1 MRMALVRWLAGLA
14 LVAASSASAAV
25 TATALIGT
33 PADSAG
39 GKTVGAVDDL
49 IIDVDGGRVLY
60 VIVDAKDRYY
70 TLPMRALDLD
80 AAPPRVDLSLGNALA
95 RAAPDLRLRR
105 AARLIGQ
112 PLQHTNGERIGTIAD
127 IAFDTRSGVVERVL
141 VRHEDGVT
149 GFPAS
154 VLAHG
159 RFPPLTEYQVERP
172 GPEPLEHFRVR
183 PSDERTRLHDPEWER
198 R

>member
-14 LVAASSASAAV
+14 LVAASSVSAAV
-25 TATALIGT
+25 TATALIGA

-39 GKTVGAVDDL
+39 GKAIGAVDDL
-49 IIDVDGGRVLY
+49 IIDADGGRVLY
-60 VIVDAKDRYY
+60 VIVDAQDRYY
-70 TLPMRALDLD
+70 TLPMQALDLD
-80 AAPPRVDLSLGNALA
+80 APRPRVDMSLANALA
-95 RAAPDLRLRR
+95 RAAPDVVLRR

-112 PLQHTNGERIGTIAD
+112 PLHHTGGERIGTIAD
-127 IAFDTRSGVVERVL
+127 IAFDAESGVVEQVL
-141 VRHEDGVT
+141 VRHEEGVT

>member
-1 MRMALVRWLAGLA
+1 MTRWLAALA
-14 LVAASSASAAV
+14 LAAASNAAAAASASA
-25 TATALIGT
+25 LIGA
-33 PADSAG
+33 PAETERAG
-39 GKTVGAVDDL
+39 TLGTVDDV
-49 IIDVDGGRVLY
+49 IVDVDGGRVLY
-60 VIVDAKDRYY
+60 VIIDAKDRYY
-70 TLPMRALDLD
+70 TLPMRAVDLD
-80 AAPPRVDLSLGNALA
+80 AARPRVDLSLGNALA
-95 RAAPDLRLRR
+95 QAAPELRLRR

-112 PLQHTNGERIGTIAD
+112 PLHHTGGERIGTISD
-127 IAFDTRSGVVERVL
+127 IAFDAESGVVERVL

-149 GFPAS
+149 SFPAS

-172 GPEPLEHFRVR
+172 GLEPLEHFRVR

>member
-25 TATALIGT
+25 TATALIGA
-33 PADSAG
+33 PADSAR
-39 GKTVGAVDDL
+39 GKTLGAVDDL
-49 IIDVDGGRVLY
+49 VIDVDGGRVLY

-70 TLPMRALDLD
+70 TLPMRALDL
-80 AAPPRVDLSLGNALA
+80 AAARPRVDLSLANALA
-95 RAAPDLRLRR
+95 RVAPDVVLRR

-112 PLQHTNGERIGTIAD
+112 PLHHTNGERIGTIVD
-127 IAFDTRSGVVERVL
+127 IAFDAQSGVVEQVL

-159 RFPPLTEYQVERP
+159 RFPPLTEYQVEHP
-172 GPEPLEHFRVR
+172 GPEPLEHFQVR
-183 PSDERTRLHDPEWER
+183 PSDERKRLHNPEWER

>member
-1 MRMALVRWLAGLA
+1 MRAAVRWLAGLA
-14 LVAASSASAAV
+14 LVAASGAAAAA
-25 TATALIGT
+25 TAAALIGA
-33 PADSAG
+33 PAESRRGNA
-39 GKTVGAVDDL
+39 VGTVDDV
-49 IIDVDGGRVLY
+49 IVDVDGGRVLY
-60 VIVDAKDRYY
+60 VIIDAEDRYY

-80 AAPPRVDLSLGNALA
+80 ARRPRVDLSLGNALA
-95 RAAPDLRLRR
+95 RVAPDVRLRR

-112 PLQHTNGERIGTIAD
+112 PLHRTGGEERIGTIVD
-127 IAFDTRSGVVERVL
+127 IAFDAESGVVEQVL

-159 RFPPLTEYQVERP
+159 RFPPLTEFQAEHP

-183 PSDERTRLHDPEWER
+183 PSDERKRLHDHEWER